1 MKQIAILFLITLS
14 LTSCALMP
22 REDRMA
28 RSGDVLNRFSRTVL
42 VAERSEKMVQYKL
55 KLRKNG
61 TFVFRENF
69 LGVNASY
76 YCGRYYLEGNVLLLE
91 FAEGRQPA
99 DVDRVMLVTAQNGM
113 PYFKG
118 ANNGMYIKT
127 TNDLNDAVKSIKEEL
142 SFNPPTHNTAHPIN
156 SGLAFQCDEAP
167 IRL

>member
-1 MKQIAILFLITLS
+1 MKQIAKLFLIAIS

-42 VAERSEKMVQYKL
+42 VAERSDKMALYKL

-61 TFVFRENF
+61 SFVFRDNF

-99 DVDRVMLVTAQNGM
+99 NVDRVMLVTAQNGL

-127 TNDLNDAVKSIKEEL
+127 ANELNEAVKAIKEEL
-142 SFNPPTHNTAHPIN
+142 SFTQPTHNTSHPAN
-156 SGLAFQCDEAP
+156 WGLAFQSGQAP
-167 IRL
+167 IHL

>member
-42 VAERSEKMVQYKL
+42 VAERSEKMAQYKL

-76 YCGRYYLEGNVLLLE
+76 YSGRYYLEGKV
-91 FAEGRQPA
+91 
-99 DVDRVMLVTAQNGM
+99 
-113 PYFKG
+113 
-118 ANNGMYIKT
+118 
-127 TNDLNDAVKSIKEEL
+127 
-142 SFNPPTHNTAHPIN
+142 
-156 SGLAFQCDEAP
+156 
-167 IRL
+167 

>member
-1 MKQIAILFLITLS
+1 
-14 LTSCALMP
+14 MP

-42 VAERSEKMVQYKL
+42 VAERSDKMALYKL

-99 DVDRVMLVTAQNGM
+99 DVDRVMLVTAKNGM

-118 ANNGMYIKT
+118 TNNGMYIKT
-127 TNDLNDAVKSIKEEL
+127 TNDLNEAVRSIKEEL
-142 SFNPPTHNTAHPIN
+142 GFTPPTHNILHPVN
-156 SGLAFQCDEAP
+156 SGLAFQCDEAT
-167 IRL
+167 IRF

>member
-1 MKQIAILFLITLS
+1 MKQITILLLIAVS
-14 LTSCALMP
+14 LASCALMP

-42 VAERSEKMVQYKL
+42 VAERSEKMAQYKL

-99 DVDRVMLVTAQNGM
+99 NVDRVMLVTAQNGL

-127 TNDLNDAVKSIKEEL
+127 TNGLNDAVRSIQEEL
-142 SFNPPTHNTAHPIN
+142 SFTPSTHNTSHPVN
-156 SGLAFQCDEAP
+156 SDLAFQSCQAP